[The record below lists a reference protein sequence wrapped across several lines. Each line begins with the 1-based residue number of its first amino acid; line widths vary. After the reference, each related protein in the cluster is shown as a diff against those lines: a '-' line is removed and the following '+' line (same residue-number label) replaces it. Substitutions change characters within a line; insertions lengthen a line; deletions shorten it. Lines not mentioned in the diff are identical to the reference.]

1 MLLSTGLFWH
11 LITRGGMGKALII
24 AEGDVVESAAQLL
37 TTLGHE
43 VDIVDDIGHGWELA
57 AKQSVDA
64 VALALKLKSGD
75 GLALLPRL
83 KQLPHSPEVVV
94 MASSADPE
102 AAEFALRNGV
112 WDFLLIKSMPE
123 PIATSIDQALQYR
136 KEQKG
141 DAPPLTVKRE
151 KIIGNSP
158 AMKHCLQLLGQ
169 AAVSDA
175 NVLITG
181 ETGTGKELFARAIHS
196 NSPRSRTL
204 GAPVRSN
211 NPRADKNFVVVDC
224 TALPETLVESV
235 LFGHT
240 RGAFTGAD
248 RNHDGL
254 IAQADGG
261 TLFLDEVGELPAEIQ
276 KTFLRVLQ
284 ERRYRPV
291 GSQVE
296 KESNFRL
303 VAATNRDLDQMVE
316 ASQFRKDL
324 LFRLRALTIEL
335 PSLRQRRED
344 IEDMVRY
351 HTTRLCNVYGME
363 PKGFAIELMDALCA
377 YAWPGNVREL
387 INTIDGML
395 AAGVSDSTLYAK
407 HLPLNIR
414 VQIVCGRLKH
424 PQDEKPEA
432 EDVEAGSLPKFKTYR
447 ESSELQ
453 YLKDLM
459 AITNRNIPK
468 ACEISG
474 ISRSRLYEM
483 LAKYGLSS
491 PN

>member
-1 MLLSTGLFWH
+1 
-11 LITRGGMGKALII
+11 MGKALFI
-24 AEGDVVESAAQLL
+24 ADGDVVASAAQLL
-37 TTLGHE
+37 MT
-43 VDIVDDIGHGWELA
+43 IGHDTDVVEDLTQGWKLA
-57 AKQSVDA
+57 AQESTDV
-64 VALALKLKSGD
+64 VALAVKLGDYD

-94 MASSADPE
+94 LAAVADPK
-102 AAEFALRNGV
+102 AAEFALRNGA
-112 WDFLLIKSMPE
+112 WDVLQILAGPQ
-123 PIATSIDQALQYR
+123 PIATSIDQALVYR

-141 DAPPLTVKRE
+141 EAPPISVRRE

-158 AMKHCLQLLGQ
+158 GMKQCLQLLGQ
-169 AAVSDA
+169 AAASDA

-204 GAPVRSN
+204 GDSVRSN

-224 TALPETLVESV
+224 TALPDTLVESV

-261 TLFLDEVGELPAEIQ
+261 TLFLDEVGELPITTQ

-291 GSQVE
+291 GAKDE

-303 VAATNRDLDQMVE
+303 VAATHRDLDQLVE
-316 ASQFRKDL
+316 AEQFRKDL
-324 LFRLRALTIEL
+324 LFRLRALSIEL
-335 PSLRQRRED
+335 LPLRRRRED
-344 IEDMVRY
+344 IEDLIRY
-351 HTTRLCNVYGME
+351 HTSRLCNAYGMK
-363 PKGFAIELMDALCA
+363 PKGFSIELMEALQA
-377 YAWPGNVREL
+377 YAWPGNVREM

-395 AAGVSDSTLYAK
+395 AAGANDSTLYAK
-407 HLPLNIR
+407 HLPLQLRI
-414 VQIVCGRLKH
+414 QIVCSNLEG
-424 PQDEKPEA
+424 PQSEPREEDEPEA
-432 EDVEAGSLPKFKTYR
+432 DGLPTFKAYR
-447 ESSELQ
+447 DASEHKYLQ
-453 YLKDLM
+453 DLM
-459 AITNRNIPK
+459 RLTHRNIPE
-468 ACEISG
+468 ACRVSG

-483 LAKYGLSS
+483 LAKYGLNSS
-491 PN
+491 K

>member
-1 MLLSTGLFWH
+1 
-11 LITRGGMGKALII
+11 MGKALFI
-24 AEGDVVESAAQLL
+24 ADGDVVASAAQLL
-37 TTLGHE
+37 MT
-43 VDIVDDIGHGWELA
+43 IGHDTDVVEDLTQGWKLA
-57 AKQSVDA
+57 AKEGTDV
-64 VALALKLKSGD
+64 VALAVKLGDYD

-94 MASSADPE
+94 LAAVADPK
-102 AAEFALRNGV
+102 AAEFALRHGA
-112 WDFLLIKSMPE
+112 WDVLQVLAGPQ
-123 PIATSIDQALQYR
+123 PIATSIDQALLYR

-141 DAPPLTVKRE
+141 EAPPVSVKRE

-158 AMKHCLQLLGQ
+158 GMKHCLQLLGQ
-169 AAVSDA
+169 AAASDA

-204 GAPVRSN
+204 GGSVRSN

-261 TLFLDEVGELPAEIQ
+261 TLFLDEVGELPITTQ

-291 GSQVE
+291 GARDE
-296 KESNFRL
+296 KDSNFRL
-303 VAATNRDLDQMVE
+303 VAATHRDLDQLVE
-316 ASQFRKDL
+316 AEQFRKDL
-324 LFRLRALTIEL
+324 LFRLRALSIEL
-335 PSLRQRRED
+335 LPLRHRRED
-344 IEDMVRY
+344 IEDLIRY
-351 HTTRLCNVYGME
+351 HTSRLCNAYGMK
-363 PKGFAIELMDALCA
+363 PKGFSIELMEALQA
-377 YAWPGNVREL
+377 YAWPGNVREM

-395 AAGVSDSTLYAK
+395 AAGANDSTLYAK
-407 HLPLNIR
+407 HLPLQMRI
-414 VQIVCGRLKH
+414 QIVCSNLESSQSDPRK
-424 PQDEKPEA
+424 EAEPEA
-432 EDVEAGSLPKFKTYR
+432 DSLPTFKAYR
-447 ESSELQ
+447 DSSEHKYLQ
-453 YLKDLM
+453 DLM
-459 AITNRNIPK
+459 SLTHRNIPE
-468 ACEISG
+468 ACRVSG

-483 LAKYGLSS
+483 LAKYGLNSS
-491 PN
+491 K